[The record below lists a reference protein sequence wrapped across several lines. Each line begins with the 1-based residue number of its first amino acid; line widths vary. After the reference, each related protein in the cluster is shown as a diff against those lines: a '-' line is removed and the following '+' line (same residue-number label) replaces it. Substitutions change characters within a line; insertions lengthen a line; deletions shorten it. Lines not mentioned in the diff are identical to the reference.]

1 MSSNG
6 DRAPPVG
13 VLQLFFAFSRI
24 ALLSFGGGVPVWIHR
39 AFVQRRHVLTESE
52 FAAAF
57 TLARIMPGANVVNLA
72 VLVGHRA
79 GGARGAAAAC
89 LGLLLGPTVLSI
101 MLVVVYQRVAETAF
115 VALALKGAAFAAA
128 GLLIAMGVESGTRL
142 LNKRHDGKPASG
154 AAALAICVALAVFVL
169 VGIFEQPTVA
179 TVLVLSPVSIALSHA
194 TSRSSRASTRD
205 GT

>member
-1 MSSNG
+1 MTV
-6 DRAPPVG
+6 RE
-13 VLQLFFAFSRI
+13 LFFAFSRI
-24 ALLSFGGGVPVWIHR
+24 ALLSFGGSVPVWMHR
-39 AFVQRRHVLTESE
+39 AFVRRRHLLTESE

-57 TLARIMPGANVVNLA
+57 TLARIMPGTNVVNLA
-72 VLVGHRA
+72 VLLGHRA
-79 GGARGAAAAC
+79 AGARGAAAAC

-101 MLVVVYQRVAETAF
+101 MLVVVYHHFAETVF

-128 GLLIAMGVESGTRL
+128 GLLIAMGVESGARL
-142 LNKRHDGKPASG
+142 LNKRDGKPAPG
-154 AAALAICVALAVFVL
+154 AAALAIGIAMAVFLL

-179 TVLVLSPVSIALSHA
+179 TVLILSPVSIALSHA